1 MSGRSNYFGYSPK
14 KELCTFRV
22 GILAGKLIVTHNRR
36 YYTTPVLSTTLGK
49 MVIDGHWRTSSVAIL
64 EFEEIA

>member
-1 MSGRSNYFGYSPK
+1 MLSMSGRSDYFDYSPK

-22 GILAGKLIVTHNRR
+22 GKLIDTHNRR

-49 MVIDGHWRTSSVAIL
+49 MVIDGHWRTSSVASL